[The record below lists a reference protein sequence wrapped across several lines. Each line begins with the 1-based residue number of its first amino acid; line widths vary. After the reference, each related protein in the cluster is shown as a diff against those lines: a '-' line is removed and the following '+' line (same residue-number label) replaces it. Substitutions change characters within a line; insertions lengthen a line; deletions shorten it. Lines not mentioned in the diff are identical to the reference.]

1 MRYKHCLPA
10 ATPGRSPERG
20 LVTVKLAVRQPT
32 DRSRI
37 ILAFS
42 TGAGRESFA
51 RATEAAGFSGVYEA
65 DRPLP
70 SRKWTAGCG
79 HRDFD
84 PLVTLSYVAGATER
98 PLLQTKMYVL
108 AYRNPFLAAKR
119 SHRWTGSPATACCCG
134 SAPGISRQS
143 SPPSVSSTAHAAP
156 RPVARSGSSGR
167 RRAACS
173 GTASTSSAGL
183 DRTGRPRQLL
193 SRCRDTCASG

>member
-1 MRYKHCLPA
+1 
-10 ATPGRSPERG
+10 
-20 LVTVKLAVRQPT
+20 VTVKLAVRQPT

-42 TGAGRESFA
+42 TGAGMESFA

-108 AYRNPFLAAKR
+108 AYRSPFLAAKR
-119 SHRWTGSPATACCCG
+119 SHRWDRFTGDRVLLRIGAGYLPSEFAALGVEHSTRGAATRRAIRFIWQ
-134 SAPGISRQS
+134 APRSVQWDGEHVISRL
-143 SPPSVSSTAHAAP
+143 
-156 RPVARSGSSGR
+156 GS
-167 RRAACS
+167 
-173 GTASTSSAGL
+173 
-183 DRTGRPRQLL
+183 DRTTATTTVAVPRHMCLRVKQ
-193 SRCRDTCASG
+193 RVHHQ